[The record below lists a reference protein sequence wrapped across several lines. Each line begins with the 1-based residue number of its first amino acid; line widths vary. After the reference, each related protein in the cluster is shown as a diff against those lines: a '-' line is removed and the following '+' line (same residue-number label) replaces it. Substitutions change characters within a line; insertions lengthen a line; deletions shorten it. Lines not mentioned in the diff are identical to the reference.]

1 MGGLL
6 PEEVRV
12 LAPQTL
18 PCMPKLTDKS
28 WWWMWSRTHSI
39 GNNKDMTN
47 RYNFQPILDRGSKLV
62 FGIGTLGRTAKEC

>member
-1 MGGLL
+1 MDEMLL
-6 PEEVRV
+6 EEVRV

-39 GNNKDMTN
+39 G
-47 RYNFQPILDRGSKLV
+47 
-62 FGIGTLGRTAKEC
+62 